1 MFTLKKSQDKDFL
14 VLNLADIQ
22 LSKEEWGESHTH
34 SKIVNYTVTE
44 LVGRLKPDL
53 ITLSGDQ
60 GWAGDFDAYMK
71 VGEFIDSFD
80 IPWTFVW
87 GNHDQQD
94 GYDFTDKVVDGYS
107 KLKNLIF
114 ENGPKNLGR
123 GNFVIE
129 VIEND
134 VPVSALI
141 LMDTHDRLPVKKE
154 DGTEELT
161 WAKLMPEQHEWYK
174 EQINALKLKGC
185 NNTAIITHIPIYA
198 YRTAFDKA
206 IKPDVDQESLT
217 FEESCK
223 KEYWNEGYDDS
234 FGVKLEGICCYPED
248 DGFFEVIREIGSTK
262 AYICGHD
269 HVNCTSIGYDD
280 VRLVYALKTGPGCY
294 WRPWMNG
301 GTTLKITSEGIGE
314 IKHEFV
320 NADHLTENT

>member
-1 MFTLKKSQDKDFL
+1 MFILNKAPNKDFL

-22 LSKEEWGESHTH
+22 LSKDEWSESHSH
-34 SKIVNYTVTE
+34 SKIVIHTVTE
-44 LVGRLKPDL
+44 LVNRLHPDL

-80 IPWTFVW
+80 IPWTFIW
-87 GNHDQQD
+87 GNHDQQN
-94 GYDFTDKVVDGYS
+94 GYGFNDSVVDGYS

-114 ENGPKNLGR
+114 ENGPENLGR

-129 VIEND
+129 IKEND
-134 VPVSALI
+134 SIVSALI
-141 LMDTHDRLPVKKE
+141 LMDSHDRLPAVNDE
-154 DGTEELT
+154 GTEEPT
-161 WAKLMPEQHEWYK
+161 WAKLTPEQHEWYK
-174 EQINALKLKGC
+174 DQISALKQKGC
-185 NNTAIITHIPIYA
+185 NDTTILTHIPIYA

-206 IKPDVDQESLT
+206 IKPNVDQESLS

-223 KEYWNEGYDDS
+223 KEYWNEGYEDS
-234 FGVKLEGICCYPED
+234 FGVKLEGICCYPVD
-248 DGFFEVIREIGSTK
+248 DNFFDVIRELGSTK
-262 AYICGHD
+262 NYICGHD
-269 HVNCTSIGYDD
+269 HVNCTSISYEG

-301 GTTLKITSEGIGE
+301 GTTLRITSNGSAE

-320 NADHLTENT
+320 NADHLL